1 MEFLE
6 YVVADAKL
14 KGRTQSLTPS
24 VYNTLLELY
33 LQEGSRV
40 KHMRQSF
47 VVTGAGLSGGY
58 RTAYVSSN
66 FLAQTGY
73 ERDEVIDQEFTTFAV
88 VRPPALRPHLHVV
101 FLPCR
106 RLLHTHVNG
115 KPKWTLTVD
124 SFVQEDDEGAMAR
137 MAFADAMRE
146 GRPVH
151 RALSQQAKDGTVR
164 PTTNASQGLPGRLE
178 NLLVQMCSGAVG
190 VRLGDPA
197 AGARRR
203 RGGGRRG
210 ELRGRLLRDA

>member
-1 MEFLE
+1 MPL
-6 YVVADAKL
+6 ADAKL

-24 VYNTLLELY
+24 VYNTLLALY

-106 RLLHTHVNG
+106 PCSTRTVNG
-115 KPKWTLTVD
+115 MQMESLHKPVN
-124 SFVQEDDEGAMAR
+124 
-137 MAFADAMRE
+137 DAKMDTDR
-146 GRPVH
+146 
-151 RALSQQAKDGTVR
+151 
-164 PTTNASQGLPGRLE
+164 
-178 NLLVQMCSGAVG
+178 G
-190 VRLGDPA
+190 VFCA
-197 AGARRR
+197 
-203 RGGGRRG
+203 GGRRG
-210 ELRGRLLRDA
+210 RDGSDGICGRYARGAAGAPRAQPAGQGRNRASHLQPFRVQGLSRRLT